1 MLRYSLHVC
10 AVAIL
15 VFAAAAGARAQSE
28 ILSVELNKV
37 EQSEEG
43 CRFSLLIENESD
55 IAFAEFGMDLALF
68 DQGGVLATRVTANI
82 GKLQPDKIHLR
93 TFVIESLDCSGVGRV
108 PLNDVTAC
116 RHDSSA
122 PLDCLEAVDVS
133 HRGAVALV
141 K

>member
-68 DQGGVLATRVTANI
+68 DQGRRPRHPRHRQHWQAAA
-82 GKLQPDKIHLR
+82 DKIHLR